1 VAAFVREA
9 LYAATHHVF
18 VSLIVVA
25 VLGTAVLFLMP
36 RRTTELTFD

>member
-1 VAAFVREA
+1 
-9 LYAATHHVF
+9 VF

-25 VLGTAVLFLMP
+25 VLGAAVLFLMP